1 MNNNDSNHNSTN
13 PGSSV
18 SEPRI
23 QDTVCP
29 PGTNILGPGLA
40 GDRGDDTH
48 VIMDDP
54 RRPDNLPSSA
64 LSPGQ
69 PCILAHRGTPVPTS
83 GEAGPE
89 ARPGPGPEARPGPGP
104 RAGTP
109 WPRELTA
116 PAIGGGHGAVSAVS
130 HTDAM
135 RRRFSRRNFLNGRS
149 ANMAGNK
156 LKIELIGLM
165 WDLGKLSWS

>member
-1 MNNNDSNHNSTN
+1 MNNNDSNHQSAN
-13 PGSSV
+13 PRSPV

-23 QDTVCP
+23 QDNLCP
-29 PGTNILGPGLA
+29 PGINILEPSLA
-40 GDRGDDTH
+40 GDRGDDTPV
-48 VIMDDP
+48 VINGD
-54 RRPDNLPSSA
+54 RRLDNLPTSA

-69 PCILAHRGTPVPTS
+69 PCILAPRDIPVPAS
-83 GEAGPE
+83 GQAGPE
-89 ARPGPGPEARPGPGP
+89 AGPEARPGPGP

-116 PAIGGGHGAVSAVS
+116 PASGGGYGAVSAVS

-135 RRRFSRRNFLNGRS
+135 RRRFSRRNYLNGRS
-149 ANMAGNK
+149 ANISGNK

-165 WDLGKLSWS
+165 WDLGRLLWS